1 MYSLIAKASIRI
13 ENTVATANLKQM
25 IDLNSIV
32 RLFPWVKYQPEVFP
46 GLVYKL
52 KEPKTATLI
61 FSSGKMVCTGGK
73 SEKLAKQAIMK
84 VVDELRKKKI
94 VTTEKLDIEI
104 QNIVASGELDGT
116 IDLDK
121 AAYSLEKTLYEPE
134 QFPGIIHR
142 MSEPKVVILLFST
155 GKFVCVGAKKEEEIP
170 RAISKLQE
178 TLEEKELIHY
188 TKPSSQA

>member
-1 MYSLIAKASIRI
+1 MVAS
-13 ENTVATANLKQM
+13 ATLKQHV
-25 IDLNSIV
+25 DLNSIP
-32 RLFPWVKYQPEVFP
+32 RIFPDVEYRPEVFP
-46 GLVYKL
+46 GLVYRL

-73 SEKLAKQAIMK
+73 SEKLAKEAVTK
-84 VVDELRKKKI
+84 VFDELRKKKI
-94 VTTEKLDIEI
+94 VTVEKLDIEI
-104 QNIVASGELDGT
+104 QNIVASGELGRT

-121 AAYSLEKTLYEPE
+121 AAYMLGKPMYEPE

-170 RAISKLQE
+170 DAISKLRE
-178 TLEEKELIHY
+178 TLEGKGLINY
-188 TKPSSQA
+188 QQE

>member
-1 MYSLIAKASIRI
+1 VVAS
-13 ENTVATANLKQM
+13 ATLKQHV
-25 IDLNSIV
+25 DLNSIP
-32 RLFPWVKYQPEVFP
+32 RIFPDVEYRPEVFP
-46 GLVYKL
+46 GLVYRL

-73 SEKLAKQAIMK
+73 SEKLAKEAVTK
-84 VVDELRKKKI
+84 VFDELRKKKI
-94 VTTEKLDIEI
+94 VTVEKLDIEI
-104 QNIVASGELDGT
+104 QNIVASGELGRT

-121 AAYSLEKTLYEPE
+121 AAYMLGKAMYEPE

-170 RAISKLQE
+170 DAISKLRE
-178 TLEEKELIHY
+178 TLEGKGLINY
-188 TKPSSQA
+188 QQE